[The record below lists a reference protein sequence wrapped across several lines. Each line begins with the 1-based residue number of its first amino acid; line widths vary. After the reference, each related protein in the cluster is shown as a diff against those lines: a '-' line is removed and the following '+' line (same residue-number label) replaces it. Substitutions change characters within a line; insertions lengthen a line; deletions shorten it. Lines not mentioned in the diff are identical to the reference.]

1 MRERSPKFHYLKNG
15 VISRHGALL
24 SPIICRKR
32 MMIEKTPKTNGSMI
46 EMIKVE
52 KIYQPDIVALSDINL
67 SIATGEMFFLIGM
80 SGAGKTTLLKLIC
93 NMETPSKGLIE
104 IAGRNIN
111 AIKGVKLSRIRQ
123 KIGVAYQDFK
133 LLEDRTAAE
142 NIAISMEV
150 SYKKPSIIT
159 KRVKD
164 LLEQLY
170 LSDKHD
176 SITGELS
183 RGEQQRIT
191 LARAVANSP
200 ALVLV
205 DEPTGN
211 LDTKTTERVMV
222 LLNKVHKSGATVVI
236 ATHDA
241 SIYKHTNHRVMEL
254 RQGKLQTVSQ
264 GSDI

>member
-1 MRERSPKFHYLKNG
+1 MNSTPSPVNG
-15 VISRHGALL
+15 
-24 SPIICRKR
+24 
-32 MMIEKTPKTNGSMI
+32 NMI
-46 EMIKVE
+46 EMIKVG
-52 KIYQPDIVALSDINL
+52 KTYPPDIVALSNISL
-67 SIATGEMFFLIGM
+67 SIQTGEMFFLIGM

-104 IAGRNIN
+104 IAGFNIHTL
-111 AIKGVKLSRIRQ
+111 KGAKLSRIRQ

-164 LLEQLY
+164 LLNQLQ
-170 LSDKHD
+170 LSDKHNT
-176 SITGELS
+176 ITGELS

-211 LDTKTTERVMV
+211 LDATTTESVMT
-222 LLNKVHKSGATVVI
+222 LLNKSHKSGATVVI

-254 RQGKLQTVSQ
+254 HLGKLHTVSK
-264 GSDI
+264 GTKV

>member
-1 MRERSPKFHYLKNG
+1 
-15 VISRHGALL
+15 
-24 SPIICRKR
+24 
-32 MMIEKTPKTNGSMI
+32 
-46 EMIKVE
+46 MIKVS
-52 KIYQPDIVALSDINL
+52 KIYPPDIVALSNVSLTIT
-67 SIATGEMFFLIGM
+67 TGEMFFLIGM

-93 NMETPSKGLIE
+93 NMETPTKGLVE
-104 IAGRNIN
+104 ISGMNIHRL
-111 AIKGVKLSRIRQ
+111 KGSKLSRLRQ
-123 KIGVAYQDFK
+123 RIGVAYQDFK

-159 KRVKD
+159 RRVKD
-164 LLEQLY
+164 LLAQLQ
-170 LSDKHD
+170 LSDKHNT
-176 SITGELS
+176 ITRELS

-211 LDTKTTERVMV
+211 LDATTTESVIK
-222 LLNKVHKSGATVVI
+222 LLNKAHKSGATVVI

-241 SIYKHTNHRVMEL
+241 HIYQQNQHRVMAL
-254 RQGKLQTVSQ
+254 RHGQLHTVSKGVQ
-264 GSDI
+264 